1 MSRVDPDAR
10 RRDVGGDNVTI
21 VRSID
26 EAFGRG
32 DVDAVVD
39 AMTEN
44 VEWDES
50 PGMPYGGVHLGRG
63 EFVTIVFGAIL
74 ADEDASTAEPRRQWG
89 RFVHI
94 RTVDHGKVTRY
105 QQLADTKRFCDTVG
119 T

>member
-10 RRDVGGDNVTI
+10 RRDVGGDIVTI

-50 PGMPYGGVHLGRG
+50 PGMPYGGVHH
-63 EFVTIVFGAIL
+63 GAGTRSSP
-74 ADEDASTAEPRRQWG
+74 STRSACSHGATTQPRRQWG
-89 RFVHI
+89 RSTPASFTSGPWTTG
-94 RTVDHGKVTRY
+94 R
-105 QQLADTKRFCDTVG
+105 
-119 T
+119 

>member
-10 RRDVGGDNVTI
+10 RRDVGGDIVTI

-63 EFVTIVFGAIL
+63 EFVTIVFGAISPTKTVPRPSRG
-74 ADEDASTAEPRRQWG
+74 ANGAASFTSG
-89 RFVHI
+89 RWTTG
-94 RTVDHGKVTRY
+94 R
-105 QQLADTKRFCDTVG
+105 
-119 T
+119 